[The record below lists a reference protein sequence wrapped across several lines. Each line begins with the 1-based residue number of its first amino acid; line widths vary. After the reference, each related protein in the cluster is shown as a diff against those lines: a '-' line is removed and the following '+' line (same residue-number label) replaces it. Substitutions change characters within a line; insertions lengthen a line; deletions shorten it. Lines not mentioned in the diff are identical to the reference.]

1 MLQRYFWWLGFK
13 KNKWKRWCEDEASE
27 TEPNCERPVEPG
39 AACRNPPTCLWCR
52 KQGVGE
58 VAISCREPSPGLPHS
73 FGSYNN
79 GDSVRSAGQ
88 RPRDQ
93 WEKLQIPKRSHV
105 CTCDWFMA
113 KAPRQLMERGTHHGE
128 GGMGTIGCKYE
139 KKIVLKCLVDWK
151 TKITKLP
158 EGNREMCSPSWSVTQ
173 EHKAECP
180 SHLHNSCLNLRGIV
194 WSLQVAEHEPMQ
206 AAWPQCGFLTSLV
219 WAAWPQTSE

>member
-13 KNKWKRWCEDEASE
+13 KNKWKRWREDEASE

-58 VAISCREPSPGLPHS
+58 VALSCRELSPGLPHS

-93 WEKLQIPKRSHV
+93 WEKLQIPKWSHV

-128 GGMGTIGCKYE
+128 GGTGTIGCKYE
-139 KKIVLKCLVDWK
+139 KKKSSWNASWTERPRSQSFQRGTGKCARHLDQWHKNTRQSVHH
-151 TKITKLP
+151 TSITA
-158 EGNREMCSPSWSVTQ
+158 V
-173 EHKAECP
+173 
-180 SHLHNSCLNLRGIV
+180 
-194 WSLQVAEHEPMQ
+194 
-206 AAWPQCGFLTSLV
+206 
-219 WAAWPQTSE
+219 